1 MLKTKL
7 AEEQAKV
14 AQKESDL
21 SNLMKSIV
29 DERRITTDKH

>member
-7 AEEQAKV
+7 VEEQAKV

>member
-7 AEEQAKV
+7 TEEQAKV

>member
-29 DERRITTDKH
+29 DERKSTSDKH

>member
-29 DERRITTDKH
+29 DERKSMSDKH